1 MQLSGGT
8 AKLLTASSQLKSGT
22 ALFAEKMKE
31 LYAGTTQL
39 YSGSTELHSGIGALR
54 DSSGKLVD
62 GVKQLDDGAKQLEDG
77 MNKFKQEAIDKIMH
91 VYKDDIKVL
100 FDRLSAVANASG
112 EYNNF
117 SGIADGTQGEVKFIF
132 ETEGITSK
140 KEK

>member
-1 MQLSGGT
+1 MQSF
-8 AKLLTASSQLKSGT
+8 LKEKT
-22 ALFAEKMKE
+22 FLEFLFHIFVF
-31 LYAGTTQL
+31 
-39 YSGSTELHSGIGALR
+39 LHFAFW

-62 GVKQLDDGAKQLEDG
+62 GVKQLDDGAKQLEEG

-132 ETEGITSK
+132 ETEGISK
-140 KEK
+140 KDK